1 MGYNRAM
8 PFEVRYAIRNL
19 LSRRGGL
26 ARLTAIAALS
36 GVAFGVASLIVV
48 QAIYLGFR
56 TGIESNLLKQ
66 SAHVTVTP
74 VGSDVMSPP
83 VIQGKLERIP
93 NIERVE
99 QAIFQSSV
107 ITNEGEAAY
116 ALLRVEFRNSV
127 PESRDHG
134 IYLGKGLAERI
145 GARVGS
151 EVALVIPGADGD
163 ADVFSSKVAG
173 LIETGLYE
181 YDSSLVKLSWTHYV
195 RLNSS
200 ASEHPRTYLLELRN
214 PFEVENTVTN
224 VRNAVGPGFSVTDW
238 RTANRPLF
246 TALSLERRIA
256 AAVFVLMIV
265 IASLGITATLVL
277 LVNERRI
284 DLAVLK
290 TCGARARSLALIF
303 LIEGIAIGGFG
314 VAVGVLFGAVLC
326 AMFNYFEL
334 ISLPGEVYSISRLT
348 LIQDAYTTA
357 LIAGGAFLLMLPSIL
372 VPVLRAART
381 KPAEILRSV

>member
-151 EVALVIPGADGD
+151 EVALLIPGADGD
-163 ADVFSSKVAG
+163 ADVFNSKVSG

-181 YDSSLVKLSWTHYV
+181 YDSSLVKLSWTHYA

-200 ASEHPRTYLLELRN
+200 ASENPRTYLLELRN

-290 TCGARARSLALIF
+290 TCGARSRSLALIF

-326 AMFNYFEL
+326 AVFNYFEL

-348 LIQDAYTTA
+348 LMQDAYTTA